1 MNRENLISNLKN
13 ELDYINRQLIRTYS
27 ARNVVYFLELE
38 KEVQVQTMYLKMEN
52 K

>member
-27 ARNVVYFLELE
+27 VRNLVYFLELE
-38 KEVQVQTMYLKMEN
+38 KEVQVQMMYLKME
-52 K
+52 KK